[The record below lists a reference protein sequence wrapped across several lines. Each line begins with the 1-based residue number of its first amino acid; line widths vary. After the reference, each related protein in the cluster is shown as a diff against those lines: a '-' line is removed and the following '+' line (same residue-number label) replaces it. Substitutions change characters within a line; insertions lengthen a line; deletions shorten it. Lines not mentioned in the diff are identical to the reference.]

1 MFNSIK
7 KVVAV
12 SSLIVGLVGVSAFA
26 VSGMIQIKGS
36 DTMVNLG
43 QRWAEDF
50 MKKYPNI
57 PVSVTGGGS
66 GTGFAA
72 LINGTCDIA
81 EASRS
86 IEPKEITLAQSR
98 KIVPVEQKVGLDGL
112 TVVVNPKNPVS
123 KLTIDQLSDIFTG
136 KIKNWSQVGG
146 KPGTIVILSREV
158 NSGTHVYFK
167 EHVLRHG
174 NAKGPEEYAP
184 DALLLP
190 SSQAIADEVASNP
203 NAIGYYGM
211 GYLSPKQKA
220 ILVAKDKSSAYI
232 NPTVDNVI
240 NGTYPIS
247 RPLFMY
253 TNGKPQGNVKLFIDY
268 VLSAEGQQIVS
279 KLDFV
284 PIKQGASKK

>member
-1 MFNSIK
+1 MFSK
-7 KVVAV
+7 KGIL
-12 SSLIVGLVGVSAFA
+12 SLIVLSVLCCGMVFA
-26 VSGMIQIKGS
+26 AQNMIQIKGS

-43 QRWAEDF
+43 QAWAEAF

-57 PVSVTGGGS
+57 AVAVTGGGS

-86 IEPKEITLAQSR
+86 IENKEITLAKTR
-98 KIVPVEQKVGLDGL
+98 KISPVEQKVGLDGL
-112 TVVVNPKNPVS
+112 SVVVNPKNPVS

-136 KIKNWSQVGG
+136 KIKNWSQVGS
-146 KPGTIVILSREV
+146 KPGVIVILSREV

-211 GYLSPKQKA
+211 GYLSAKQKA

-240 NGTYPIS
+240 NGSYPIS

-253 TNGKPQGNVKLFIDY
+253 TNGQPQGNVKLFIDF
-268 VLSAEGQQIVS
+268 VFSAEGQQIVS

-284 PIKQGASKK
+284 PIKQSTKKK

>member
-1 MFNSIK
+1 MFNKINFK
-7 KVVAV
+7 KAVAV
-12 SSLIVGLVGVSAFA
+12 SSIVLGLTGVSGFA
-26 VSGMIQIKGS
+26 ASGMVQIKGS

-43 QRWAEDF
+43 QAWAESF
-50 MKKYPNI
+50 MKRYPNI

-81 EASRS
+81 EASRA
-86 IEPKEITLAQSR
+86 IEDKEIALAKTR
-98 KIVPVEQKVGLDGL
+98 KINPIEYKVGLDGL

-146 KPGTIVILSREV
+146 KNGSIVILSREV

-190 SSQAIADEVASNP
+190 SSQAIADEVASNQ

-211 GYLSPKQKA
+211 GYLSSKQKA
-220 ILVAKDKSSAYI
+220 ILVAKAQSSPYI
-232 NPTVDNVI
+232 SPTVANVI

-253 TNGKPQGNVKLFIDY
+253 TNGQPTGAVKQVIDF
-268 VLSAEGQQIVS
+268 VFSAEGQKIVS

-284 PIKQGASKK
+284 PIKK